1 MDQMSAQ
8 TVQNQE
14 INALYALLK
23 QDPNFLENIDQKP
36 FTDTPLHAA
45 ASLGHTHLAL
55 EIMNLKPSFGK
66 KLNQDGFSPLHLAL
80 QNGHS
85 QTVRR
90 MIHHHPELIRVPGRE
105 KITPLHYVAE
115 THDTQLLAEFLLAC
129 PSSIQDLTIRG
140 DTAIHVAVKNKN
152 IRALKV
158 LLGWLHRT
166 NKEEVL
172 SRRNE
177 EGNTLLHIAV
187 IGNQLE
193 AVKVLINKVKRN
205 EKNLRGLTAYDIAV
219 QTSSEE
225 NKEIRSLLHRVGARK
240 AESLPQFDTL
250 SKFLSSKEG
259 IIERFLRAFI
269 YIEKELTLEMRNV
282 LLVVAILI
290 ATATYQGVL
299 SPPGG
304 VWQGEGTISPTI
316 KTTNALK
323 DTASTGIS
331 PSVAPISPHF
341 KNPVGKVVMSSKS
354 SFTQFMS
361 ANSIAFILST
371 GVILLVLHG
380 RPYTIIL
387 HASLGFL
394 AYGYSTAIETI
405 FLPNF
410 FTRFLVMGC
419 WIAFASVFALKAF
432 LYTVKSLAFNL
443 WWQPRYSLVATNF
456 IYQIRTKY
464 LQSLIIF
471 AHRLKMQHQVSK

>member
-8 TVQNQE
+8 AVQNQE
-14 INALYALLK
+14 INALYASLK

-55 EIMNLKPSFGK
+55 ELMSLKPSFGK

-85 QTVRR
+85 QTVRQ
-90 MIHHHPELIRVPGRE
+90 MINHHPELICVRGRE

-115 THDTQLLAEFLLAC
+115 TDDTELLAEFLLAC

-140 DTAIHVAVKNKN
+140 ETAVHVAVKYKN

-172 SRRNE
+172 NRRNE

-187 IGNQLE
+187 IGNQFE
-193 AVKVLINKVKRN
+193 AVEMLINKVKRN
-205 EKNLRGLTAYDIAV
+205 EKNLRGLTAYDIAEE
-219 QTSSEE
+219 TSSEE
-225 NKEIRSLLHRVGARK
+225 NEEIRSLLRRVGVRK
-240 AESLPQFDTL
+240 AESLPEFDPL

-259 IIERFLRAFI
+259 IIERLLRAFI

-290 ATATYQGVL
+290 ATTTYQGVL

-304 VWQGEGTISPTI
+304 VWQGEGIISPNI

-323 DTASTGIS
+323 DTAKTGIS
-331 PSVAPISPHF
+331 SSVAPIRPHF

-354 SFTQFMS
+354 SFTRFMT
-361 ANSIAFILST
+361 ANTIAFILST
-371 GVILLVLHG
+371 GVIIFHG
-380 RPYTIIL
+380 RPHTLIL

-394 AYGYSTAIETI
+394 AYGYSTVIEI
-405 FLPNF
+405 ILLPNF
-410 FTRFLVMGC
+410 FTRFLVIGC
-419 WIAFASVFALKAF
+419 WITFASVFALKVC
-432 LYTVKSLAFNL
+432 LYIVKALAFNL
-443 WWQPRYSLVATNF
+443 WWHPRISLVATNF
-456 IYQIRTKY
+456 IYQIRPKC